1 MEFRFET
8 QYTAKTM
15 AVMARALRKTV
26 RKKHSCRSHRF
37 GWLVIALAAL
47 LLWTRDFLL
56 DFRTAA
62 TLIVSLAILIVLLF
76 EDSLNGY
83 FAQKR
88 LLPGTEKA
96 ESTFS
101 EDGFISTTQ
110 VGTSQWNYD
119 KIALVAETQTF
130 FIFIFSANHAQLYDK
145 RTLQGGS
152 PDDFRHFIESAT
164 EKTVQIIS

>member
-15 AVMARALRKTV
+15 TVMAKALRKTV
-26 RKKHSCRSHRF
+26 RKKHSRRSHRF

-47 LLWTRDFLL
+47 LLWARDFIL

-62 TLIVSLAILIVLLF
+62 TLIVVLAILISLLF

-96 ESTFS
+96 ESIFS
-101 EDGFISTTQ
+101 ESSFISTTQ

-119 KIALVAETQTF
+119 KITLVVETQTF

-152 PDDFRHFIESAT
+152 PEDFRRFIEEVTGKA
-164 EKTVQIIS
+164 VQNIS